1 MFMAIRVVVCVFL
14 LFAPVLQAQ
23 DDSLERPASG
33 FRSSG
38 IGLTETLLNFAHQQN
53 KACLA
58 CNQLAGRRPPNM
70 KCKLLIRVSFLVT
83 SLVVLPTLSWGAEDG
98 TALYK
103 SKCAVCHGAS
113 GEGKPAMKA
122 PALRGTPL
130 TADQITEHTMKG
142 TPNSK
147 APHNKGISGISD
159 AQAKAISEFV
169 KTLLPG
175 AKSR

>member
-1 MFMAIRVVVCVFL
+1 
-14 LFAPVLQAQ
+14 
-23 DDSLERPASG
+23 
-33 FRSSG
+33 
-38 IGLTETLLNFAHQQN
+38 
-53 KACLA
+53 
-58 CNQLAGRRPPNM
+58 M
-70 KCKLLIRVSFLVT
+70 KCKLLIQVSFVVVLQ
-83 SLVVLPTLSWGAEDG
+83 VVLPTLSWGAEDG

-103 SKCAVCHGAS
+103 SKCAACHGAG

-130 TADQITEHTMKG
+130 TANQITEHIMKG
-142 TPNSK
+142 TANSK
-147 APHNKGISGISD
+147 TPHNKGIPGISD

>member
-1 MFMAIRVVVCVFL
+1 M
-14 LFAPVLQAQ
+14 
-23 DDSLERPASG
+23 ASG
-33 FRSSG
+33 GIRSLLSMQA
-38 IGLTETLLNFAHQQN
+38 TCRKET
-53 KACLA
+53 
-58 CNQLAGRRPPNM
+58 NM
-70 KCKLLIRVSFLVT
+70 KCKLLIRVPFLVA

-98 TALYK
+98 AALYK

-113 GEGKPAMKA
+113 GEGKPTMKA

-130 TADQITEHTMKG
+130 TADQITEHTVKG
-142 TPNSK
+142 TVNSK
-147 APHNKGISGISD
+147 APHNKGISGMSD